1 MLLSPSIY
9 IRVESRFKMKAN
21 GHPHDTHAFPF
32 QLLPEAPSLRN
43 VRYIEN
49 PTFASTSA

>member
-21 GHPHDTHAFPF
+21 GHAHDTHVFPL
-32 QLLPEAPSLRN
+32 QLLPGVPSLRN
-43 VRYIEN
+43 VRYIKS